1 MFLTKRQSSFCKGKR
16 ASLHRLKPK
25 ALKQQPLH
33 KAQLSSCSHT
43 PPGEPKEK
51 PPELPPAQV
60 SSSWSWSHIIPK
72 PSREATINRWS
83 TVAQL
88 HKAAYRPNLIPCI
101 APHQPAPK
109 ASSCLKTPQRLLH
122 NLRYLLRYSGAIIN
136 FIIFRGYAQTNTGTN
151 QKPIFKFWERTKR
164 AAAQSLTAEIIWNQH
179 VQLLN
184 HLPKLIFAL
193 NTVAKRKRRQ

>member
-1 MFLTKRQSSFCKGKR
+1 MLT
-16 ASLHRLKPK
+16 
-25 ALKQQPLH
+25 
-33 KAQLSSCSHT
+33 HT
-43 PPGEPKEK
+43 PTR
-51 PPELPPAQV
+51 AQGKAPWATT
-60 SSSWSWSHIIPK
+60 SSGQLQQSWSHIIPK
-72 PSREATINRWS
+72 PSREATIDRWS

-109 ASSCLKTPQRLLH
+109 ASSCLKIPQRLLH

-151 QKPIFKFWERTKR
+151 QKPIFKFWETAKR

-193 NTVAKRKRRQ
+193 NTIAKRKRRQ